1 MFEIPTHLNNRF
13 DTGVARGKAVTVKI
27 NGIDINAYEG
37 ESIGAVS
44 TAAGIRKI
52 RYTPHHHDPRGLYCG
67 MGMCHGCLVT
77 VNGQP
82 NIRACVTPVESG
94 MEITLQEGFGKYTVK
109 PKVPTPSKTEHIQV
123 PLVIVGGGPA
133 GLSAAIAAARFGT
146 QVLLIDENRLAGGQ
160 IYRQL
165 PPTFRV
171 EPASKLG
178 SDDIDG
184 RVLLKQAEDLS
195 QHITIWTD
203 ALVWSVFESKQLA
216 VQRNDKLILI
226 DADAIVVATGAY
238 ERPFP
243 VNGWTLPGVMTVG
256 GAQTLL
262 KSQRVLP
269 GSRVLLA
276 GTGPLQ
282 LVVAEQMLNAGMEI
296 VAVIESVSKLI
307 NPSTIFDL
315 AHQPGLILQG
325 LKYLMRLRTAG
336 VPLMKSSILTG
347 IEGTESVERVY
358 VERIDSRLNR
368 IPETRRVFEVD
379 TVCIGYGLVPN
390 TWLTQMFG
398 CRHAYDPLTAALTPH
413 YDHNMQTD
421 QPGIFVAGD
430 GAGVAGVLVARC
442 EGTIAGLSAG
452 ASIGSISAADAERN
466 AGPYRKKLSALR
478 KFRHAMDRSYKIDS
492 RLYSSISDDTIICR
506 CEGVTAGDIRDSIRR
521 GTVNPNDI
529 KKRTRS
535 GMGYCQGTSCI
546 PAISMILMN
555 EFGVLPDALSRMTP
569 RPPARPIPLSL
580 LVTPDVQS

>member
-1 MFEIPTHLNNRF
+1 M
-13 DTGVARGKAVTVKI
+13 
-27 NGIDINAYEG
+27 
-37 ESIGAVS
+37 
-44 TAAGIRKI
+44 
-52 RYTPHHHDPRGLYCG
+52 
-67 MGMCHGCLVT
+67 
-77 VNGQP
+77 
-82 NIRACVTPVESG
+82 
-94 MEITLQEGFGKYTVK
+94 
-109 PKVPTPSKTEHIQV
+109 
-123 PLVIVGGGPA
+123 
-133 GLSAAIAAARFGT
+133 
-146 QVLLIDENRLAGGQ
+146 LLIDENPLAGGQ

-165 PPTFRV
+165 PPTFRI

-178 SDDIDG
+178 SDDVDG

-216 VQRNDKLILI
+216 VQRDNTLNLI

-243 VNGWTLPGVMTVG
+243 VSGWTLPGVMTVG

-262 KSQRVLP
+262 KSQRVVP

-282 LVVAEQMLNAGMEI
+282 LVVAGQMLNAGMEI
-296 VAVIESVSKLI
+296 VAVTESVSQLI
-307 NPSTIFDL
+307 NPSTVLDL
-315 AHQPGLILQG
+315 ARQPGLIFQG

-358 VERIDSRLNR
+358 VERIDNRFNR

-398 CRHAYDPLTAALTPH
+398 CRHAYDSLTAAVTPH
-413 YDHNMQTD
+413 YDQNMQTD
-421 QPGIFVAGD
+421 QAGVFVAGD

-442 EGTIAGLSAG
+442 EGTLAGLSAG
-452 ASIGSISAADAERN
+452 AFIGSISRADAERA
-466 AGPYRKKLSALR
+466 AGPFRKKLNNLR
-478 KFRHAMDRSYKIDS
+478 RFRHAMDRTYKIEPG
-492 RLYSSISDDTIICR
+492 LYSTISDDTVICR
-506 CEGVTAGDIRDSIRR
+506 CEGVTAGEIRDAIDK

-529 KKRTRS
+529 KKRTRA
-535 GMGYCQGTSCI
+535 GMGYCQGTNCLPTI
-546 PAISMILMN
+546 TMMLMN
-555 EFGVLPDALSRMTP
+555 EFGVLPEALPRMTP
-569 RPPARPIPLSL
+569 RPPARPIPLNL